1 MLWCRFIRLLLHF
14 CYKSIYYFSYIIL
27 STKNGKNIY
36 LGVLELYIDKSF
48 VMIRLCFNCNIVKE
62 S

>member
-1 MLWCRFIRLLLHF
+1 MHF

-27 STKNGKNIY
+27 SNKNGKNIY

-48 VMIRLCFNCNIVKE
+48 VMIRLCFNCNIVK
-62 S
+62 